1 MDSNPELTRLYSC
14 SKWAG
19 RDANEVLDEYVRIG
33 LETCKKLRISPHI
46 EDLPYQDRQSPG
58 FSDLARVDIWGQV
71 KNHLVILIHGGFW
84 QEGTRKAIS
93 PAAVNLVKRNIAVAS
108 VGYNYAS
115 SANPVS
121 AVVQQLITAVEFL
134 LRIYPKATTVSL
146 VGHSAGAH
154 MAYKVFSN
162 IRSPRIE
169 RLVLI
174 AGIYNLD
181 DLPNCEIGA
190 LIGLTPEEA
199 KKNACDASEL
209 EGTSVRVLM
218 MVAMKDSPK
227 LIEQNKLMAESLK
240 SKGVAVEY
248 QEFPDCDHF
257 NIVHGLRKEEEDHTK
272 KFLFF
277 LQED

>member
-1 MDSNPELTRLYSC
+1 
-14 SKWAG
+14 
-19 RDANEVLDEYVRIG
+19 VLDEYVRIG

-58 FSDLARVDIWGQV
+58 FSDLARVDIWGPV

-93 PAAVNLVKRNIAVAS
+93 PAAVNLVKRGIAAAS

-115 SANPVS
+115 SANP
-121 AVVQQLITAVEFL
+121 FL
-134 LRIYPKATTVSL
+134 LRIYPKAKSVSL
-146 VGHSAGAH
+146 VGHSAGAQ
-154 MAYKVFSN
+154 MAFKVFSN

-209 EGTSVRVLM
+209 EGTNVRVLM
-218 MVAMKDSPK
+218 MAAMKDSPK
-227 LIEQNKLMAESLK
+227 LIEQNQAMAESLK

-248 QEFPDCDHF
+248 EVRSGSKV
-257 NIVHGLRKEEEDHTK
+257 NEEITY
-272 KFLFF
+272 FTTYPNAFGT
-277 LQED
+277 